1 MSWAAALLAM
11 ALLVGATPASASRLS
26 RRSTPA
32 VVTNPSA
39 GPSGDLLAVASSLD
53 VLAAC
58 LSSGMAVASAAAATG
73 ESAPRPLADVLNR
86 AASLLALGADA
97 RTAWSAP
104 QPGWDQRMA
113 ALQRLAIRSAS
124 SGAALARGVADLADE
139 ARLDAGDEAR
149 AAAERAAV
157 LIAGPLGLCY
167 LPAFVCLGIVP
178 VIAGLATDVLRMG
191 VL

>member
-1 MSWAAALLAM
+1 MIWAAVLLAAALLIGGTPVA
-11 ALLVGATPASASRLS
+11 ATRLASGSPSVSMPSSAS
-26 RRSTPA
+26 
-32 VVTNPSA
+32 

-58 LSSGMAVASAAAATG
+58 LTSGMAVASAAAASG

-86 AASLLALGADA
+86 AAGLLALGADPI
-97 RTAWSAP
+97 TAWSAP
-104 QPGWDQRMA
+104 KPSRDRRMVT
-113 ALQRLAIRSAS
+113 LQRLAIRSAA
-124 SGAALARGVADLADE
+124 SGAALAHGVGNLADE

-149 AAAERAAV
+149 AAAERASV

-178 VIAGLATDVLRMG
+178 VIAGLAVDVLRMG